1 MYSEEFLVMGVVLCF
16 GLFAGSHSYTGS
28 VFEGTS
34 GQTCV
39 RSGFQVISD
48 MQGVA
53 MSNLLPSMVYIELSI
68 LGRISQRVTIS

>member
-1 MYSEEFLVMGVVLCF
+1 MYSEEFLFMDVVLCF
-16 GLFAGSHSYTGS
+16 GLVAGSHSYTGS

-53 MSNLLPSMVYIELSI
+53 MSNLLPSMVHIELSI
-68 LGRISQRVTIS
+68 LGRISQKVTIS